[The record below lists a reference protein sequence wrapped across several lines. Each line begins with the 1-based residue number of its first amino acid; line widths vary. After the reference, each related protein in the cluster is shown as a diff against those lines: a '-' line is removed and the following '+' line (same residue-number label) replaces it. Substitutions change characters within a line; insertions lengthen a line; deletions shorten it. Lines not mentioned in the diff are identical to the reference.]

1 MSDTWT
7 SIYSKLAAVP
17 GLCDAIGMAKGIQFV
32 RMAARLKN
40 SIIAAQPPAGD
51 PETPPERLPL
61 AIETFLGSAIDMHPD
76 FVHGCW
82 TAFSELVWGYNGDE
96 KENEGF
102 QSGARTWNMCVLL
115 AAPTENGTNEVWLA
129 MHMLFPPTHQ
139 CTTAGCTNTKLLR
152 TKSQPSRVVYYTLA
166 NGACP
171 AFAHRFTCDTCGTRY
186 YPNYRV
192 NDHVRTYY
200 EKIPNAI
207 QVGEHQYLETIIV
220 NLFINLM
227 LISWTSATNG
237 ARIYDQALSQ
247 PENIP
252 REHPDW
258 ATTSFKLR
266 PEHVWNAFIVLCL
279 LEDHQRRGETLRVPH
294 TGGPEG
300 SFYEGDVRS
309 ECTLS
314 VLWSAGLGPL
324 LQQVFACVQERR
336 WNTLYAISF
345 SLLLFSVAH
354 QFPARIHVI
363 VADGITIGHPCCGV
377 RHCTVP
383 LASNRDRY
391 CPDHVDEE
399 KICAVETCRGESEHE
414 KGFQTCSDLAHRYL
428 ELMHRKHDKAFFQL
442 SARVAR
448 PGVSNPKT
456 HSQRRRLR
464 ARSQHQNLRPSQP
477 PTRANALQTRTL
489 TAIAP
494 FAFGRRKSHNE
505 QIFLRS
511 CAVIVA
517 HRTFY
522 GSETVPQ
529 MAVTFQIIPTDQYSI
544 SCKRQDM
551 LRKTFRH
558 EGTMPEIVIYDNN
571 CTLYKHLASIKD
583 PLIDKNGLNVG
594 FPVDVFHWECKH
606 KKEGIECSYHCNPR
620 LFPELL
626 GENGKAW
633 FFNSSVAEQT
643 NVWLG
648 GFHSILREMGAVKYN
663 FFLDEMIMRK
673 NRITIAKL
681 EAEGACPGTRPFT
694 FNPKMDDEIQ

>member
-1 MSDTWT
+1 MEDTWT
-7 SIYSKLAAVP
+7 AIYEKLKAVP
-17 GLCDAIGMAKGIQFV
+17 GLCDVIGMEKGMQFV
-32 RMAARLKN
+32 RMAARLKDA
-40 SIIAAQPPAGD
+40 ILAAQPPTG
-51 PETPPERLPL
+51 PSETPPERLPPT
-61 AIETFLGSAIDMHPD
+61 IELFLGSAVEMHPD

-82 TAFSELVWGYNGDE
+82 TAFRGLVWDYKGDE
-96 KENEGF
+96 EDEKAF
-102 QSGARTWNMCVLL
+102 RSGL
-115 AAPTENGTNEVWLA
+115 GQGIA
-129 MHMLFPPTHQ
+129 MQMLFPPIHH
-139 CTTAGCTNTKLLR
+139 CTTAGCTNTRLLR
-152 TKSQPSRVVYYTLA
+152 TRSQPSQVVYYTLA

-171 AFAHRFTCDTCGTRY
+171 AFAHRLTCDTCGTRY

-247 PENIP
+247 PENILC
-252 REHPDW
+252 EHPDW
-258 ATTSFKLR
+258 VSTSFKLR
-266 PEHVWNAFIVLCL
+266 PEHVWDGFIVLCL
-279 LEDHQRRGETLRVPH
+279 LEDYQRRGETLRVPH
-294 TGGPEG
+294 TGDQKDRFTKAMSDRNAHFQFFGQPEWAHYCNKCLRVYKNESG
-300 SFYEGDVRS
+300 
-309 ECTLS
+309 TLS
-314 VLWSAGLGPL
+314 
-324 LQQVFACVQERR
+324 
-336 WNTLYAISF
+336 
-345 SLLLFSVAH
+345 
-354 QFPARIHVI
+354 RIHVI

-448 PGVSNPKT
+448 PGVSNPEDTFAAEATESGEVEMEDLDELNATVEGMDKDVLNEAVRAASEEPDT
-456 HSQRRRLR
+456 SSEGTSSSQFPAKPTPKPVAARAANLTECPANKNPNGNRTLR
-464 ARSQHQNLRPSQP
+464 AL
-477 PTRANALQTRTL
+477 
-489 TAIAP
+489 
-494 FAFGRRKSHNE
+494 FGRRKSHNE

-529 MAVTFQIIPTDQYSI
+529 MA
-544 SCKRQDM
+544 DM
-551 LRKTFRH
+551 LHKTFRH
-558 EGTMPEIVIYDNN
+558 EDTMPEIVIYDNN

-606 KKEGIECSYHCNPR
+606 KKEGIECSVHCNPR

-663 FFLDEMIMRK
+663 FF
-673 NRITIAKL
+673 
-681 EAEGACPGTRPFT
+681 
-694 FNPKMDDEIQ
+694 